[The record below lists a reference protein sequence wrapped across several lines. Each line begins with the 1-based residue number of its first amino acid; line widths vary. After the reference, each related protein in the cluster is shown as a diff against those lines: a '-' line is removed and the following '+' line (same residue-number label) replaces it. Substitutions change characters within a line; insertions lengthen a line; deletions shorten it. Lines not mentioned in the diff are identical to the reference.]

1 MLSVL
6 IADDYE
12 IIRTGIKYI
21 LQEEFALAEIGEA
34 FDTASLI
41 EMASVQTWDLIIS
54 DISMPG
60 GGGLVALKKILEKNP
75 DQKVLIITIY
85 PEEQYAI
92 RVIKDG
98 AYGFLNKDTAPDELI
113 TAVKTILSGQ
123 RYLPPATAAKMP
135 NI

>member
-21 LQEEFALAEIGEA
+21 LQEEFAFAEIGEA

-41 EMASVQTWDLIIS
+41 EMATGQNWDVIIS

-60 GGGLVALKKILEKNP
+60 GGGLVALKKILEKKP

-85 PEEQYAI
+85 PEEQYAV
-92 RVIKDG
+92 RVIKEG
-98 AYGFLNKDTAPDELI
+98 ACGFLNKDTAPNELI
-113 TAVKTILSGQ
+113 TAVKTILSG
-123 RYLPPATAAKMP
+123 RHYLPTATAAKMP

>member
-1 MLSVL
+1 MLKVL

-21 LQEEFALAEIGEA
+21 LQEEFTRVEIGEA

-41 EMASVQTWDLIIS
+41 EMASAQNWDLIIS

-60 GGGLVALKKILEKNP
+60 GGGLVALKKILEKKP
-75 DQKVLIITIY
+75 DQKILIITIY

-98 AYGFLNKDTAPDELI
+98 AFGFLNKDTAPNELI
-113 TAVKTILSGQ
+113 QAVKMILSGH
-123 RYLPPATAAKMP
+123 RYLPPAIAHKMP
-135 NI
+135 GI